1 MKVIIFEYVSELT
14 NRYHDDGGLVIIAKD
29 IESAKALISK
39 DEYIRPTEEEWEKAI
54 IYDLKD
60 EVEERYFVFPDAG
73 CC

>member
-1 MKVIIFEYVSELT
+1 MKVIIFEYVCELT
-14 NRYHDDGGLVIIAKD
+14 DRYHDDGGLVIIAKD

-39 DEYIRPTEEEWEKAI
+39 DKYIRPTKEEWEKAI